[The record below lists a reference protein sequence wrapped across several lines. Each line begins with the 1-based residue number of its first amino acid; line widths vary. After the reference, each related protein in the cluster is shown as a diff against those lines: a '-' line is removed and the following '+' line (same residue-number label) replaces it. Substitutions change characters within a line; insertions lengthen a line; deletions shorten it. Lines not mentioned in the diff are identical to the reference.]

1 MRVQGTYIVAEF
13 AEHAHGRESGLGV
26 AGGRVARRLR
36 YRSNNDNVV
45 KPR

>member
-1 MRVQGTYIVAEF
+1 MRVQGPDVVAEL
-13 AEHAHGRESGLGV
+13 AEHAHGRERGLGV

-36 YRSNNDNVV
+36 YRSNNVKVV